1 MACFALVY
9 AAFIARSAFRVD
21 GVWHFSLF
29 DDAMVSMRYARNLAD
44 GHGLLW
50 NPGQTP
56 VEGYTNLLWTLWMA
70 VLHLLPVPEAKISLL
85 VMLTSAALLLLN
97 LVVVKRIA
105 DVMVPGVPAVAITA
119 VILTGSFYPL
129 IFWSLRG
136 MEVGLLT
143 LLISYGV
150 LLALR
155 LQAQFARAD
164 FVRLVATMVASLLT
178 RMDALVP
185 VVILATFVALTV
197 AKERRRSTAVVLIVA
212 IVATIMAVTAFRLT
226 YYGDALP
233 NTYYLKVTGVAL
245 STRVSVGLRAFGLL
259 LIVHLFAPVIVAGAA
274 IVVARRQ
281 ANRAAVALLAALVL
295 GQCAYS
301 VSVGGDAWELYSF
314 ANRYISVVAP
324 ALFVLC
330 GVGLHALLVDDARR
344 SAGLLAG
351 MSASLGLSLVLLL
364 RYGGQPNFFLPSVHH
379 VERFAVPLMVTA
391 ALAFIIAAALAAS
404 MAPFRSPRVE
414 RFAVAVTTGIRRR
427 QLTSVLVGCG
437 LIVVVTNQ
445 QAATTAFRHN
455 PAFEDAELAKVG
467 ERERAATD
475 PRATIAV
482 MLAGNGPYFSHRRTV
497 DLLGKSDR
505 HIARLRVPA
514 SAYFRPG
521 HVKVDLDYSV
531 RQLRPDLVDL
541 GLPIVGVKQVTTFAR
556 WGYRPLPNGMVV
568 RADSRLVDRRRLGA
582 SSYLKGQEKAR

>member
-1 MACFALVY
+1 
-9 AAFIARSAFRVD
+9 
-21 GVWHFSLF
+21 
-29 DDAMVSMRYARNLAD
+29 
-44 GHGLLW
+44 
-50 NPGQTP
+50 
-56 VEGYTNLLWTLWMA
+56 
-70 VLHLLPVPEAKISLL
+70 VPEAKISLL
-85 VMLTSAALLLLN
+85 VMATSEALLLFN

-105 DVMVPGVPAVAITA
+105 ELLAPGASTVAITA
-119 VILTGSFYPL
+119 VVLTGSFYPL

-150 LLALR
+150 LLVLR
-155 LQAQFARAD
+155 LQRQFARTD
-164 FVRLVATMVASLLT
+164 LVRLVAMMVASLLT

-185 VVILATFVALTV
+185 VVILAVFLVLTV
-197 AKERRRSTAVVLIVA
+197 GRERRRSVVTVLTVTIVG
-212 IVATIMAVTAFRLT
+212 TIMALTAFRLA

-245 STRVSVGLRAFGLL
+245 STRLSVGLKALGLL
-259 LIVHLFAPVIVAGAA
+259 LIVHLAAPIIVAGTALVA
-274 IVVARRQ
+274 ARRQ
-281 ANRAAVALLAALVL
+281 ANRAAVALLAALVI

-301 VSVGGDAWELYSF
+301 ASVGGDAWELYSF
-314 ANRYISVVAP
+314 ANRYISVAAP

-330 GVGLHALLVDDARR
+330 GVGLHALLVGGVRR
-344 SAGLLAG
+344 SAALLAG
-351 MSASLGLSLVLLL
+351 MSASLGLSLLLL
-364 RYGGQPNFFLPSVHH
+364 LQFGERANFFLPSVHH
-379 VERFAVPLMVTA
+379 VERFAVPLLV
-391 ALAFIIAAALAAS
+391 AAALALITAAALVAS
-404 MAPFRSPRVE
+404 MASVRAPQAG
-414 RFAVAVTTGIRRR
+414 RFAAAVTTGIRRR
-427 QLTSVLVGCG
+427 RSMSVLVGCG
-437 LIVVVTNQ
+437 LIVVATNQ
-445 QAATTAFRHN
+445 QAATTAYRHN

-482 MLAGNGPYFSHRRTV
+482 MLAGNGPYFSHRRTI

-531 RQLRPDLVDL
+531 RKLRPDLVDL
-541 GLPIVGVKQVTTFAR
+541 GLPIVGVEQVTTFAR

-582 SSYLKGQEKAR
+582 SSYLKAQKKAR